1 MKLYYSPGAC
11 SQASTIAF
19 HEAGVPVELV
29 RVDTKTHTLKD
40 GSDYYKIN
48 PKGYVPALQL
58 DTGEVFTEGAALL
71 QFIGDQK
78 PESAVIPKTGTL
90 DRFRA
95 NEWLTFV
102 SSEIH
107 KGFSPLFNPDL
118 KDDVKAIFKDKLGK
132 RFDGLEKHF
141 ANHKFLMGE
150 QFTVADAYLYTV
162 ISWTPH
168 VGIDLSKWT
177 NLSEYRQR
185 VADRPKVKA
194 ALQAEKAAA

>member
-1 MKLYYSPGAC
+1 MKLYFSPGAC
-11 SQASTIAF
+11 SLASTIAF

-29 RVDTKTHTLKD
+29 PVDTKVHQLKD

-58 DTGEVFTEGAALL
+58 DNGEVFTEGAALL
-71 QFIGDQK
+71 QYIGDQK
-78 PESAVIPKTGTL
+78 PESAVIPRQGTL

-95 NEWLTFV
+95 NEWLTFI

-107 KGFSPLFNPDL
+107 KSFSPLFNPALTDEA
-118 KDDVKAIFKDKLGK
+118 KTVFKDKLAK
-132 RFDGLEKHF
+132 RFDGLDKHF
-141 ANHKFLMGE
+141 ATHKFLMGE
-150 QFTVADAYLYTV
+150 QFTVADGYLYTV
-162 ISWTPH
+162 ISWSPH
-168 VGIDLSKWT
+168 VGIDLAKWKH
-177 NLSEYRQR
+177 LAEFRQR

>member
-1 MKLYYSPGAC
+1 MKLYFSPGAC

-19 HEAGVPVELV
+19 HEAGLPVELV

-40 GSDYYKIN
+40 GSDYYQIN
-48 PKGYVPALQL
+48 PKGYVPAIQL
-58 DTGEVFTEGAALL
+58 DSGEVFTEGAALL

-78 PESAVIPKTGTL
+78 PETAIIPKAGTL

-95 NEWLTFV
+95 NEWLTFI

-118 KDDVKAIFKDKLGK
+118 KDDAKTVLQNKLQK
-132 RFDGLEKHF
+132 RFDILDKHF
-141 ANHKFLMGE
+141 AGHKFLMGE

-162 ISWTPH
+162 ISWAP
-168 VGIDLSKWT
+168 GLKIDLDKWP
-177 NLSEYRQR
+177 NLAKYRLR
-185 VADRPKVKA
+185 VAERPKVKA